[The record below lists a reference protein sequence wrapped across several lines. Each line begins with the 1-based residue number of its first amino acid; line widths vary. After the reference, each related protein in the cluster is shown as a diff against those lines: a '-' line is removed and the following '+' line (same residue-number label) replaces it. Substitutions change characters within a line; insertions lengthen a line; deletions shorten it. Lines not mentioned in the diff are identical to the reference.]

1 MVAGGFPPAVIY
13 IAFQCR
19 AFLSVCNSFFV
30 ADYNLSSEITS
41 NKPWHWRKKS
51 IEKIISADEKVVS
64 PSQVI
69 EKEEP
74 LHPLTCV
81 QEEQVPRVSIS
92 KISKEHEN
100 VQKELEEKLREANK
114 RIDELTDKNA
124 SLTNALFF
132 KEESVA
138 EILQCKQEADAEF
151 KTLRL
156 KHTRLTKH

>member
-1 MVAGGFPPAVIY
+1 M
-13 IAFQCR
+13 
-19 AFLSVCNSFFV
+19 
-30 ADYNLSSEITS
+30 YNLINILTNTTFYQAKNLSTDKDRGSSRRSLNEKLAKVLLDSPVEVESGENLDQEVSSEAINPTD
-41 NKPWHWRKKS
+41 
-51 IEKIISADEKVVS
+51 ATL
-64 PSQVI
+64 Q
-69 EKEEP
+69 EP

-92 KISKEHEN
+92 KISKEHEK

-138 EILQCKQEADAEF
+138 EILRCKQEADAEF